1 MYNGQMTDSFISV
14 GFWGIRRLIVSVGLG
29 LVVVLDISCGGSI
42 AEEATCRQDGSPVG
56 SGLKAKSTDS
66 STRDQELLTELWQ
79 AYTKRSPD
87 LLLVVEKLKKSGR
100 DDNTISGLLANPLP
114 AAGVERQRS
123 GYGPPN
129 MALTDPNFEPT
140 YPVLHENGPS
150 YLRVGRSK
158 TLTYNGANIFAADK
172 SISQAERTAAMNS
185 QAELISLYQLVR
197 GEDEFFVSYLKNCRE
212 IQALQLV
219 RAVKNRSSNARGKL
233 TIEQFERLKE
243 LQSDYEQSRA
253 KLVLRIGE
261 DAALRL
267 DEELQIGSSSS
278 SSSSSGRSEKI

>member
-1 MYNGQMTDSFISV
+1 
-14 GFWGIRRLIVSVGLG
+14 VGLV

-42 AEEATCRQDGSPVG
+42 AEEATCRQDGSPAG
-56 SGLKAKSTDS
+56 SVLKAKSTDS
-66 STRDQELLTELWQ
+66 SARDRELLTELWQ

-150 YLRVGRSK
+150 YLRIGRSK

-219 RAVKNRSSNARGKL
+219 RAVKNRSSNKRGKL
-233 TIEQFERLKE
+233 TIEQFARLKE

-278 SSSSSGRSEKI
+278 SSGRSEKI

>member
-1 MYNGQMTDSFISV
+1 MYNGQMIDGFISV

-42 AEEATCRQDGSPVG
+42 AEEATCRPDGSPVG

-185 QAELISLYQLVR
+185 QAELIFLYQLVR
-197 GEDEFFVSYLKNCRE
+197 GEAEFFVNYLKNCRE

-219 RAVKNRSSNARGKL
+219 RAVKNRSGNTRGKL
-233 TIEQFERLKE
+233 TIEQFERLKK

-278 SSSSSGRSEKI
+278 SSSSGRSEKI